1 MVSTHP
7 SLELPLPLVTGLHS
21 STAHLLSLAF
31 TSSYVGSIYLAKK
44 LLRPPTSA
52 RPMSSIPPNGSST
65 LPNVTSLSEADVQ
78 LGTADVTIPPLP
90 TGPELGS
97 RDHPDTIKSRMKA
110 VGVATA
116 SSLICVWGVVKAIG
130 GYSALEAVSHLDIL
144 LRNLWLYLHLH
155 RGDLALE
162 RVLTW
167 YPGQTNVVA
176 PRPWYPGPIAQT
188 LIRLGTALPPHT
200 HSLHRPSIR
209 KLPRRGPAIPAR
221 LPLLVGPS

>member
-7 SLELPLPLVTGLHS
+7 SLELPLPLITGLHS

-44 LLRPPTSA
+44 LLQPPTSTCS
-52 RPMSSIPPNGSST
+52 PSSIPPNGSST

-90 TGPELGS
+90 TGPEPGS

-116 SSLICVWGVVKAIG
+116 SSLICVWGVVKALG
-130 GYSALEAVSHLDIL
+130 GYSALEAVSHLDL
-144 LRNLWLYLHLH
+144 LLHNPEIISNH
-155 RGDLALE
+155 I
-162 RVLTW
+162 
-167 YPGQTNVVA
+167 VA
-176 PRPWYPGPIAQT
+176 T
-188 LIRLGTALPPHT
+188 
-200 HSLHRPSIR
+200 
-209 KLPRRGPAIPAR
+209 
-221 LPLLVGPS
+221 